1 MTSLSFI
8 DTTSQTSIQVIEVKT
23 ARIINHVFKHLIN
36 LISVYTLQ
44 NAMKPKHAF
53 KIAEL

>member
-8 DTTSQTSIQVIEVKT
+8 DITSQTSIQVIEVKT
-23 ARIINHVFKHLIN
+23 ARIINHVLKHLIN

-44 NAMKPKHAF
+44 NAMKPKHAV